1 VEDLLDL
8 LNQTLLLVIMSVS
21 AVGTS
26 TLLMRLGLS
35 DGVSLSVAFSAG
47 QSTVTA
53 GTVSVGLESTIVIG
67 VGALAG
73 SVRVGSELVV
83 LGTELQVSISLD
95 KLEEYSRY
103 LQYHQ
108 YPSCSQCARGRGSC
122 R

>member
-35 DGVSLSVAFSAG
+35 DGVSLSVALSAG

-73 SVRVGSELVV
+73 SAGVGSELVV
-83 LGTELQVSISLD
+83 LGSELGVSIL
-95 KLEEYSRY
+95 
-103 LQYHQ
+103 
-108 YPSCSQCARGRGSC
+108 
-122 R
+122 